1 MEKSILL
8 AALVRSV
15 EYSLPVTKS
24 DELNKYLSM
33 KIDMKE
39 YSFVV
44 LKFWQ
49 SNVDEF
55 PYLSILAREIHS
67 IPATSACVE
76 RQFSIAGFTLGERR
90 NSLDPE
96 QLDNIICIHAME
108 KFNRKI

>member
-1 MEKSILL
+1 MVN
-8 AALVRSV
+8 A
-15 EYSLPVTKS
+15 YSKS
-24 DELNKYLSM
+24 DELNKYVSM

-39 YSFVV
+39 YSFDV

-55 PYLSILAREIHS
+55 PCLSKLAREIHS
-67 IPATSACVE
+67 IPATSAGVE
-76 RQFSIAGFTLGERR
+76 RQFSIAGLTLSERR

-96 QLDNIICIHAME
+96 QLDNIICIRAME